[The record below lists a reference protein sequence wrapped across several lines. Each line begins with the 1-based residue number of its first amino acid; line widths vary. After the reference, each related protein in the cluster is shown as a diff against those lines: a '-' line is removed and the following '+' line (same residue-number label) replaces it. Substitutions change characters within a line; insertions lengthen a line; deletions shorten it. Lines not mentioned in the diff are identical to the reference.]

1 MNTPILRLS
10 AANANQISN
19 DGVKQDWSIRANDSN
34 EILVRLPSH
43 INDVDMFRILDFM
56 KKMELSAFN
65 TGIQFQKTQ
74 QNKFFVGQI
83 EELKAVNAFL
93 KDENERMVSI
103 LENHLPS
110 EE

>member
-1 MNTPILRLS
+1 MNNDMLCLS
-10 AANANQISN
+10 AANANQVSN
-19 DGVKQDWSIRANDSN
+19 DGVKQDWAVRANDN
-34 EILVRLPSH
+34 NKVLIRLPSH
-43 INDVDMFRILDFM
+43 INDADMFRILDFM

-65 TGIQFQKTQ
+65 IGIRFQKTQ
-74 QNKFFVGQI
+74 QNELFVGQI